1 MSKRK
6 IKRKP
11 ESPVVVNQKEKREKT
26 VKQKEESADFLISK
40 DKIEFI

>member
-11 ESPVVVNQKEKREKT
+11 EKANVVNQKEKQRKGGGKDEKN
-26 VKQKEESADFLISK
+26 ADFLISK
-40 DKIEFI
+40 INI